1 MNIIAFTGAGISKSA
16 GIPTFEE
23 VPNIKEKL
31 SVEFKQENPIEFSKV
46 LNSLKESVKDKEP
59 TKAHKV
65 LAYFQIPII
74 TMNIDFLHQKA
85 GSKNVI
91 EIHGN
96 VEKDN
101 IVLYGE
107 NIHNSSDC
115 IKLIDA
121 VSRNAKMS
129 QEKSILLVIGTSLQ
143 TQFANSLILYAK
155 SQEMLVFL
163 INDDADI
170 EVPAFL
176 KREINNYLS

>member
-31 SVEFKQENPIEFSKV
+31 SVEFKIKNPIEFAKV
-46 LNSLKESVKDKEP
+46 INSLKESVISKQP
-59 TKAHKV
+59 TRAHKV

-74 TMNIDFLHQKA
+74 TMNIDCLHQKA

-101 IVLYGE
+101 IVLYGQ
-107 NIHNSSDC
+107 NIHNSSEC
-115 IKLIDA
+115 I
-121 VSRNAKMS
+121 
-129 QEKSILLVIGTSLQ
+129 
-143 TQFANSLILYAK
+143 
-155 SQEMLVFL
+155 
-163 INDDADI
+163 
-170 EVPAFL
+170 
-176 KREINNYLS
+176 